1 MAPHQAGRQV
11 GHRSHRADP
20 RTRRSWPRPVGQI
33 TAPARTLTKRSTD
46 ILAHLDHPPRT
57 SNGPAEAVNERLEHL
72 HGIALGFRNLTRY
85 TIPSLT
91 HTDASKTT

>member
-1 MAPHQAGRQV
+1 MAQTGWADHGPGQDPDQAEYRHPG
-11 GHRSHRADP
+11 P
-20 RTRRSWPRPVGQI
+20 PRP
-33 TAPARTLTKRSTD
+33 
-46 ILAHLDHPPRT
+46 PPRT